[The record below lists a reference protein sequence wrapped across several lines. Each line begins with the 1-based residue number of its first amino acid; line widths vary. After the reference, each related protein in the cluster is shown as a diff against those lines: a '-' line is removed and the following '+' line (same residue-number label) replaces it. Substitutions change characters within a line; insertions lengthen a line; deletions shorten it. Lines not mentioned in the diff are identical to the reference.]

1 MSHPLLLTRILFFL
15 VVLLTTALAVVL
27 YYSPTLSLSLTIFS
41 TPPPPPLSHASLTT
55 SSPSYTP
62 SPETTYLPRL
72 LEPVDYY
79 RKQTGKNMRKK
90 FVQFLGTSSGIDA
103 GLVESIATLCDHN
116 HNASLVIDDI
126 QDQSLQRRQQPC
138 SHVVYGIPLS
148 LGAAYLDIFR
158 TLHQLPETVREYV
171 HAHRDDYR
179 EKYGDAVVDS
189 DRTLTTCVAS
199 DWYSTYLRHLYLC
212 HLGQQLDIYWTHH
225 RHIPTVDEYLYM
237 IENKTGTLLLNSL
250 GLLDVATGQ
259 KRMSREQFDRFTQ
272 LIRLFSV
279 FFQIRD
285 DYINVT
291 DPTYWKEKGFCEDF
305 DEKKNSYLLVLF
317 QGSTSVTASTKKAF
331 FDLFYRD
338 TTTTKPF
345 TDEEKHTLLR
355 HFVDAGVIDATYNKL
370 LELQRDIQQLMNL
383 QFLFDALP
391 FHPFD
396 ATSIVLVVEQKK

>member
-1 MSHPLLLTRILFFL
+1 MSHPLLTRFLLFL
-15 VVLLTTALAVVL
+15 VVLLTAALAVVL
-27 YYSPTLSLSLTIFS
+27 YYSPMLSLSLTIFQNDQAPGVLPAA
-41 TPPPPPLSHASLTT
+41 PPWATAT
-55 SSPSYTP
+55 

-90 FVQFLGTSSGIDA
+90 FVQFLGTTCGIDA

-158 TLHQLPETVREYV
+158 TLHQLPETVRDYV
-171 HAHRDDYR
+171 QAHRDDYR
-179 EKYGDAVVDS
+179 ERYGDAVVDDS

-199 DWYSTYLRHLYLC
+199 DCYSTSLQNFYLC

-225 RHIPTVDEYLYM
+225 RHVPTVDEYLYM

-259 KRMSREQFDRFTQ
+259 KRMSREQYNRFTQ

-317 QGSTSVTASTKKAF
+317 QGSTSVTASTKEAF

-338 TTTTKPF
+338 TTTKPF

-391 FHPFD
+391 FHKFD
-396 ATSIVLVVEQKK
+396 ATSIVLVDEQKK